1 MTDVLVLTIPLRFG
15 MGYPT
20 ANGAVTGALR
30 AGAKSPS
37 YKALA
42 FDVEEAAKAAV
53 DAGWEPIAYP
63 CRLSITYYRPDR
75 HVVDAANCGSAECN
89 ALTRA
94 GVWTDDELARPILL
108 DYQPGDP
115 GAARVVVIVQ
125 RLAPPLGLAPRAA
138 RPRRNAVPAT
148 IPPASDSNAPQA
160 PEWPASTRVP
170 TLNGKPISM
179 QEAIALVHK
188 EGAKR

>member
-1 MTDVLVLTIPLRFG
+1 MSDDVLVLTIPLRHG

-20 ANGAVTGALR
+20 ANSSVSGAARG
-30 AGAKSPS
+30 GAKSPA

-63 CRLSITYYRPDR
+63 CRFILTYYRPDR
-75 HVVDAANCGSAECN
+75 QVVDALNLGSCEAN

-94 GVWTDDELARPILL
+94 GIWTDDELAREPILS
-108 DYQPGDP
+108 YQPGDP
-115 GAARVVVIVQ
+115 GPARVLVIVQ

-148 IPPASDSNAPQA
+148 IPPASDSNAPGG
-160 PEWPASTRVP
+160 PERAGERLP
-170 TLNGKPISM
+170 TLAGRPITM
-179 QEAIALVHK
+179 AEAIALVHK

>member
-1 MTDVLVLTIPLRFG
+1 VNQDALVLTIPLRCG

-30 AGAKSPS
+30 AGAKSPA

-63 CRLSITYYRPDR
+63 CRVSITYYRPDR
-75 HVVDAANCGSAECN
+75 HVVDAGNIGSCELNC
-89 ALTRA
+89 LTRA

-115 GAARVVVIVQ
+115 GPARVVVIVQ

-138 RPRRNAVPAT
+138 RPRRNAVPAA
-148 IPPASDSNAPQA
+148 IVPAAKADATQGDSRPKERL
-160 PEWPASTRVP
+160 PL
-170 TLNGKPISM
+170 LNGEPVSWDKAR
-179 QEAIALVHK
+179 ELVHR
-188 EGAKR
+188 EGKR